1 MGMCTAPVQGHRSAA
16 ARAACPACGGGYR
29 GYSYSRPTYQ
39 PSPRPAAAVPARSSS
54 SGGGPS
60 RSARPSWSPASSP
73 VSYTPKEVR
82 DLAPVRKQA
91 EARTQEHDVFLCH
104 AWGDRQADAKEL
116 YDLLGEQGVSV
127 WFSEVT
133 LRLGTDM
140 RAAIDK
146 GLRTSRIGIVLVTP
160 AMLER
165 LLEDKSVASSEL
177 SALLRRDLII
187 PVLHNATFEQL
198 DNVSPLLATRGGL
211 STAEEPMRDV
221 SVKIAE
227 LVAELAEEKA
237 DELSM
242 T

>member
-16 ARAACPACGGGYR
+16 ARAACPACGGSYR
-29 GYSYSRPTYQ
+29 GYSYSRPSYT
-39 PSPRPAAAVPARSSS
+39 PSPRPAAATPTRSSS
-54 SGGGPS
+54 SGGS
-60 RSARPSWSPASSP
+60 SSKKARPSWSPANSS

-82 DLAPVRKQA
+82 DLAPVRRQA
-91 EARTQEHDVFLCH
+91 VSRTQDHDVFLCH
-104 AWGDRQADAKEL
+104 AWGDRKEDAKEF
-116 YDLLGEQGVSV
+116 YDLLTEQGVSV

-165 LLEDKSVASSEL
+165 LLGDKSVASSEL

-187 PVLHNATFEQL
+187 PVLHNVSFEQL

-211 STAEEPMRDV
+211 STAEEPLRDV

-227 LVAELAEEKA
+227 LVTELADEMA

-242 T
+242 A